1 MLQGMKYGPAASHG
15 VEVHNTQPYEVS
27 KTCKDKIVILSATF
41 PQRCSMNDCCK
52 RFFHLEQKWYGS
64 YKSVPPQIKKNGLK
78 WKKVSLEHQLCSM
91 FAD

>member
-27 KTCKDKIVILSATF
+27 KTHKGKIFILSATF
-41 PQRCSMNDCCK
+41 SQHHSVNDCYA
-52 RFFHLEQKWYGS
+52 FFHLEQKWYGS

-78 WKKVSLEHQLCSM
+78 WKKVSLENQLCSM